1 MIFSDNY
8 KVNKKYPK
16 KLFLENKEIDAKSR
30 SKIKGHVT
38 TVELS
43 HQIMGEE
50 IPSIDNEEY
59 KHKVIQYLL
68 VELDDIK
75 NAKEMGEI
83 FQNVFKSPL
92 IVKFYDSKG
101 YFVYSLALKRINKIN
116 ANEIVIDDIFI
127 TDKYDDI
134 INMDMVSLFSTYLNM
149 DNLLSKSNKLSLYY
163 EIYLKAFIIENRK
176 NISSYKDLLNYN
188 FYYDLE
194 KMKIIH
200 KCIKEIIEI
209 NLSLIKSLTIKD
221 KVELNNRK
229 KDIFHTIENIV

>member
-30 SKIKGHVT
+30 SKIKKHVIA
-38 TVELS
+38 VELS
-43 HQIMGEE
+43 HQIMNEE
-50 IPSIDNEEY
+50 ITSIDNDEY
-59 KHKVIQYLL
+59 KYKVIQYLL

-75 NAKEMGEI
+75 NAKEIGEI
-83 FQNVFKSPL
+83 FQNAFKSPL
-92 IVKFYDSKG
+92 IIKINDNRG
-101 YFVYSLALKRINKIN
+101 YFAYSLALKRINKIN
-116 ANEIVIDDIFI
+116 SNEIVIDDIFI

-134 INMDMVSLFSTYLNM
+134 INVDMINLFSRYLNM
-149 DNLLSKSNKLSLYY
+149 DNLLNKSNKLSLYY

-176 NISSYKDLLNYN
+176 NISSYKDLLTYN

-194 KMKIIH
+194 KMKNIH

-221 KVELNNRK
+221 KLELNNRK
-229 KDIFHTIENIV
+229 KDIFYTIENIV